1 MKNYL
6 LISLFLYSG
15 VYAQNIDNLN
25 ILSGKMLQLS
35 YETEVDIL
43 SDFLSSANIYRY
55 AKPGEILENSLER
68 RKLELSDGRFGKAL
82 HIKHGWSVAKGTNN
96 ESGIDL
102 DLTVATMWGDWRTK
116 PHYWGA
122 GKFSGDR
129 GTIAFWVKTDA
140 LNPGIVFIQGSISWG
155 RKERDLLRID
165 LNEDGKLSASIR
177 DIYYQ
182 YHQIES
188 LESVWKNNEW
198 QHIALVYDKA
208 YGLKLYH
215 NNNLIASNWG
225 NDAWWQLP
233 LPGLFSPFLPE
244 SHYDEISFYDH
255 PLNAN
260 EINSLY
266 SSNSVPQKKEHNQ
279 VLDEAARKRL
289 LSCYGDI
296 NHMELPTLTVGEG
309 VLSMKQTEI
318 VDCRDGKIPAW
329 WVMDGRYEL
338 AWPHPYLLFT
348 FILGDADFHGDKL
361 NIDFKEGE
369 TANYISLEGVLDG
382 IKVISGEKE
391 KFDARKQAI
400 DLKNYPHYFY
410 STKLDMGNNTSLHFP
425 LVSGYGTPPGLV
437 DKGSLNFPLSGKMRL
452 HEVQLWN
459 VTTIKEAPE
468 ANIRWQLPFQ
478 ENITVLDE
486 RYLDAFLKL
495 KGAQSRTL
503 FTSSNASGNVD
514 SDVVELSPLQPFH
527 FISPDL
533 NPDMAIDK
541 ITLNFSVIPETK
553 SDVLWIKL
561 RDPANPA
568 RIWAQTVIRVNFN
581 ELNKSQKIEIELDPI
596 DIMLASEDRI
606 WVELMF
612 ANKEQLS
619 TADTP

>member
-35 YETEVDIL
+35 YETEADIL

-198 QHIALVYDKA
+198 QHIAVVYDKA

-225 NDAWWQLP
+225 NDAWWQVP

-244 SHYDEISFYDH
+244 SHYDEISFYDY
-255 PLNAN
+255 PLNAD
-260 EINSLY
+260 EI
-266 SSNSVPQKKEHNQ
+266 
-279 VLDEAARKRL
+279 
-289 LSCYGDI
+289 
-296 NHMELPTLTVGEG
+296 
-309 VLSMKQTEI
+309 
-318 VDCRDGKIPAW
+318 
-329 WVMDGRYEL
+329 
-338 AWPHPYLLFT
+338 
-348 FILGDADFHGDKL
+348 
-361 NIDFKEGE
+361 
-369 TANYISLEGVLDG
+369 
-382 IKVISGEKE
+382 
-391 KFDARKQAI
+391 
-400 DLKNYPHYFY
+400 
-410 STKLDMGNNTSLHFP
+410 
-425 LVSGYGTPPGLV
+425 
-437 DKGSLNFPLSGKMRL
+437 
-452 HEVQLWN
+452 
-459 VTTIKEAPE
+459 
-468 ANIRWQLPFQ
+468 
-478 ENITVLDE
+478 
-486 RYLDAFLKL
+486 
-495 KGAQSRTL
+495 
-503 FTSSNASGNVD
+503 
-514 SDVVELSPLQPFH
+514 
-527 FISPDL
+527 
-533 NPDMAIDK
+533 
-541 ITLNFSVIPETK
+541 
-553 SDVLWIKL
+553 
-561 RDPANPA
+561 
-568 RIWAQTVIRVNFN
+568 
-581 ELNKSQKIEIELDPI
+581 
-596 DIMLASEDRI
+596 
-606 WVELMF
+606 
-612 ANKEQLS
+612 
-619 TADTP
+619 